1 MNSDR
6 VELIFHSTQQL
17 PDMEDVALVM
27 LTDMDVKRQISI
39 FCDMPSK
46 YQIDLRTH
54 SVRILSANGEELATP
69 PAELTRLMLPEV
81 LCSIINYMTELQL
94 QVVITNV
101 YEGKYH
107 VVIED
112 AKTGTTFP
120 VRASDGILL
129 ALAHKHMPIY
139 IDYDLWKYQSL
150 PLIKDNTGVALP
162 INTLTDDLLK
172 SSFEKCIAEEN
183 YEQAKQLKEEI
194 DRRKRK

>member
-1 MNSDR
+1 MQN
-6 VELIFHSTQQL
+6 I
-17 PDMEDVALVM
+17 EDVALVM
-27 LTDMDVKRQISI
+27 LTDMNEERQVSI
-39 FCDMPSK
+39 FCDMPMK

-54 SVRILSANGEELATP
+54 SVRILSADGEELATP
-69 PAELTRLMLPEV
+69 PAELTRQMLPEV
-81 LCSIINYMTELQL
+81 LCSIINYMTDLQL

-101 YEGKYH
+101 YEGKYL

-139 IDYDLWKYQSL
+139 IDYNLWQYQSL

-162 INTLTDDLLK
+162 INTLTDGLLK
-172 SSFEKCIAEEN
+172 SSLEKSIAEEN
-183 YEQAKQLKEEI
+183 YEQAMKLKEEI